1 MLLVCTSC
9 RRQWNVGALKEG
21 VKIQCPSDGAALV
34 PVASQGVAYLLVHGG
49 PADGQRFE
57 LKGPSTI
64 GSADSSTIRLADPS
78 VAGFHARLVPEGPG
92 WALEALPSGAALKV
106 NSLATR
112 RRTLVDGDWLELG
125 AVSLTFVA
133 GSRQPVSLSVL
144 EPGPGDSHFRV
155 TSALTRADAAVQRLL
170 DRISRV
176 QAEAAAF
183 EKLKGEQ
190 ALSER
195 LVLAVRELFEPTRAA
210 VLLLDGEGAG
220 TGALAMRLGA
230 VWSREPAGPDGG
242 QAFAISSTVCRR
254 VLEAGS
260 PIVVSDVLS
269 DPGLQPT
276 QSILGA
282 RTRSVLAAPLNYQ
295 GQPFGILYA
304 DTTDLPDAFS
314 PEELPVFGALAGIG
328 AMALSADRL
337 SQRLEQEAVVRSHLA
352 RYLSPELVDEV
363 ASGRIS
369 WQPGGEL
376 KDITVLFSDVRGFT
390 AASEHMAPQDVVAT
404 LNDYFSLMVD
414 EIYKEGGTLDKFV
427 GDAIMAVWGS
437 PLTRPTDALAAVRAA
452 IGMQRALKVFNE
464 RELALGRPT
473 VAMGIGINTGQAVA
487 GNIGAPSRMDFT
499 VIGDVVNL
507 ASRIE
512 SQTGPGQIF
521 IGKATF
527 ERVQGLF
534 PIRPVGPV
542 AVKGRKEPAIIY
554 EVVVPPPETAAPA
567 VELPRRIYCRPDERA
582 RAWPALL
589 MELAPGRL
597 SVAARPE
604 DVVGEMLQVAPTD
617 GKEFLACRVV
627 ENSPSTDRKG
637 RRMQL
642 LTLELG
648 PVEQARLLQM
658 LTGS

>member
-1 MLLVCTSC
+1 
-9 RRQWNVGALKEG
+9 
-21 VKIQCPSDGAALV
+21 
-34 PVASQGVAYLLVHGG
+34 
-49 PADGQRFE
+49 
-57 LKGPSTI
+57 
-64 GSADSSTIRLADPS
+64 
-78 VAGFHARLVPEGPG
+78 
-92 WALEALPSGAALKV
+92 
-106 NSLATR
+106 
-112 RRTLVDGDWLELG
+112 
-125 AVSLTFVA
+125 VSLTFVA

-144 EPGPGDSHFRV
+144 EPGPGDSHFKV

-170 DRISRV
+170 DRIGRV

-190 ALSER
+190 PLSER
-195 LVLAVRELFEPTRAA
+195 LVLAVRELFGPTRVA
-210 VLLLDGEGAG
+210 VLLLDGEGWAAS
-220 TGALAMRLGA
+220 GALTLRLGA
-230 VWSREPAGPDGG
+230 SWSKEPPDAEGG
-242 QAFAISSTVCRR
+242 QALAVSSTVCRR
-254 VLEAGS
+254 VLEAGA

-282 RTRSVLAAPLNYQ
+282 RTRSVIAAPLNYQ

-304 DTTDLPDAFS
+304 DTTDLPDAFT

-352 RYLSPELVDEV
+352 RYLSPELVEEV

-369 WQPGGEL
+369 WKPGGEL

-390 AASEHMAPQDVVAT
+390 AASEHLAPQEVVAT

-473 VAMGIGINTGQAVA
+473 VAMGIGLNTGQAVA

-554 EVVVPPPETAAPA
+554 EVVGPPPEPAEAP
-567 VELPRRIYCRPDERA
+567 VEFPRRVYCRPDA
-582 RAWPALL
+582 HTRAWPALL
-589 MELAPGRL
+589 MEFASGRL

-604 DVVGEMLQVAPTD
+604 DVAGETLQLGVSE
-617 GKEFLACRVV
+617 GKEFFACRVV
-627 ENSPSTDRKG
+627 ENAAGTDRKG

-642 LTLELG
+642 LGLELG
-648 PVEQARLLQM
+648 PVEQARLLQ
-658 LTGS
+658 LLKGS